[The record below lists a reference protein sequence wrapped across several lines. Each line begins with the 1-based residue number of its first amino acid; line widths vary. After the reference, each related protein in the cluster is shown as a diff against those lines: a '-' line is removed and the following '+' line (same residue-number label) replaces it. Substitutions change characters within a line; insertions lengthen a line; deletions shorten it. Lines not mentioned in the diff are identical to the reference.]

1 MRDDNHMTVHYC
13 VFLCDISWLML
24 HCVAVHDCAA
34 RLPNGEGTRNDIC
47 ELLKDSQFLAPGVTD
62 AQVCSSWM
70 CQQESFDGNI
80 SFDTYFLYHCVWA
93 VRLKQ

>member
-1 MRDDNHMTVHYC
+1 
-13 VFLCDISWLML
+13 ML

-62 AQVCSSWM
+62 AQVCSSSM
-70 CQQESFDGNI
+70 C
-80 SFDTYFLYHCVWA
+80 
-93 VRLKQ
+93 